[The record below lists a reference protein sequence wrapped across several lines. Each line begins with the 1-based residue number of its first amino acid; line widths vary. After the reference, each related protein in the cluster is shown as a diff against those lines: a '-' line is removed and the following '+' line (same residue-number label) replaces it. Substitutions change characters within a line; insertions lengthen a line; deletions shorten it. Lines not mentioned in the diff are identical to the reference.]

1 MLCTFQMGDLQTS
14 YIVIQKALQAYPSHV
29 SSQELLQKLQKHF
42 AFI

>member
-29 SSQELLQKLQKHF
+29 SSQELLKKLQKHF

>member
-1 MLCTFQMGDLQTS
+1 MGDLQTS

>member
-1 MLCTFQMGDLQTS
+1 MLCTFQVGDLQTS

-29 SSQELLQKLQKHF
+29 SSQEILQKLQKHF